1 MSISDEEFEFI
12 KDFLEN
18 INKIEI
24 IHLMNKDPSLTLS
37 EATKLH
43 AKNMEELDKSF
54 QITDED

>member
-1 MSISDEEFEFI
+1 MMSISDEEFEFI

-43 AKNMEELDKSF
+43 AKNMEELDKA
-54 QITDED
+54 